1 MFRIKQAHIKFYA
14 LVFLFYL
21 QRIKHNLFLHIISE
35 DKNMN
40 HREINNELYS
50 NTEDNEIY
58 IKEGGDKIE
67 QQLNGQKK

>member
-1 MFRIKQAHIKFYA
+1 
-14 LVFLFYL
+14 
-21 QRIKHNLFLHIISE
+21 
-35 DKNMN
+35 MN